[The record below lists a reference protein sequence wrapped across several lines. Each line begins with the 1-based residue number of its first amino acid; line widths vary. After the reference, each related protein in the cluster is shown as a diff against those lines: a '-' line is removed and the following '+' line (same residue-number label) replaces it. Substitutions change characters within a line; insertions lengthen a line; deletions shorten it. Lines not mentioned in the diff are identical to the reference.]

1 MKTAFQENRS
11 FSTALFIISCLFVIS
26 GYADRQYHT
35 TNLIGGLALAPNSR
49 PGVHFALEPSMLI
62 HTYIGLGL
70 NADYSWISPT
80 EKIYKEDAGVHFIG
94 LAPVLKAY
102 LELEPQKRI
111 IGEID
116 PGLVLAIL
124 YQSVDGEMDI
134 QYTSRFG
141 LTLGAGFN
149 FHRFLVGF
157 RFKSVF
163 SDVLTKNI
171 VDYGTAANWFC
182 IYVGYAGS

>member
-1 MKTAFQENRS
+1 MKTAFQEYKI
-11 FSTALFIISCLFVIS
+11 FSTALLIISLLFITS

-35 TNLIGGLALAPNSR
+35 TNVIGGLALAPKSR

-62 HTYIGLGL
+62 HTHAGLGL

-80 EKIYKEDAGVHFIG
+80 KKIYKEDAGIHFIG
-94 LAPVLKAY
+94 LAPVLKGY
-102 LELEPQKRI
+102 LELDSQKRI

-124 YQSVDGEMDI
+124 YQSIDGEMDI
-134 QYTSRFG
+134 QYTTRFG
-141 LTLGAGFN
+141 LTLGVGFN
-149 FHRFLVGF
+149 FNRFLVGF

-171 VDYGTAANWFC
+171 NDYGTAANWFC